1 MNKWILEIIKNFLI
15 SVLYVV
21 IVMVF
26 LMFINA
32 SFDDSLDDYG
42 YYQIDRDYI
51 TKLEEDKLNDYIK

>member
-1 MNKWILEIIKNFLI
+1 MDKWRLEIIKNSLI

-32 SFDDSLDDYG
+32 PFDDSLDEYG
-42 YYQIDRDYI
+42 YYQSDRDYI
-51 TKLEEDKLNDYIK
+51 TQLEENKLND